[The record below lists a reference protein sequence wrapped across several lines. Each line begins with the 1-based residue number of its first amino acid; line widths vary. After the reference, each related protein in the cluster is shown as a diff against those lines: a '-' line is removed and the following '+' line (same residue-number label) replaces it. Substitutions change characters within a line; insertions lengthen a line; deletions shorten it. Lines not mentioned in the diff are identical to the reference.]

1 MLAAAAADWDAVER
15 IAVGVGPGSFTGLR
29 LGIATARGLAQ
40 ARDLP
45 LVGVSSL
52 AALAAGADAAL
63 AVIDARRGEV
73 FAAAPGVF
81 EPVALDPEA
90 LAARIEPGWLTVG
103 DGAVRF
109 REPLERAGA
118 VIPADDDP
126 QHRVSALQICRLGA
140 KGEPADRDAL
150 LPDYRREPD
159 AKPQPAVS
167 APPAAAVEIRRL
179 IYADLPQV
187 VAIERRAFT
196 TPWSLAMFVLEL
208 SKPSGICLAAVG
220 RERARRLHRLLALRH
235 RLARDERRG
244 RSRPPAARHRDRAA
258 GRRCSTA
265 SGPTRRSRSRSA
277 APTAARSSCTSA
289 SASARPGCGRAT
301 TPTTARTP

>member
-1 MLAAAAADWDAVER
+1 VILGLDTATASTAVGLSAPGGLEVERRDDPPLGARPAHAGRLLLLVEDVLAAAAADWDAIER

-52 AALAAGADAAL
+52 AALAVGADL

-73 FAAAPGVF
+73 FAAAPDVF
-81 EPVALDPEA
+81 GPTALKPEE
-90 LAARIEPGWLTVG
+90 LAARIEPGWPTVG

-126 QHRVSALQICRLGA
+126 QHRVSALQVCRLGA
-140 KGEPADRDAL
+140 TGEPADRDTL

-159 AKPQPAVS
+159 AKP
-167 APPAAAVEIRRL
+167 RR
-179 IYADLPQV
+179 P
-187 VAIERRAFT
+187 E
-196 TPWSLAMFVLEL
+196 
-208 SKPSGICLAAVG
+208 KPS
-220 RERARRLHRLLALRH
+220 
-235 RLARDERRG
+235 
-244 RSRPPAARHRDRAA
+244 P
-258 GRRCSTA
+258 
-265 SGPTRRSRSRSA
+265 
-277 APTAARSSCTSA
+277 
-289 SASARPGCGRAT
+289 
-301 TPTTARTP
+301 